1 MSCLKNDKQIRNIKS
16 NKRTI
21 INNYNEFEIESFQD
35 FISPTSGA
43 VEALKT
49 GRREVPGSNPGRTC
63 RPSCSEFSV
72 VFSNTRINTC

>member
-49 GRREVPGSNPGRTC
+49 GRREVPGSNPGRTS
-63 RPSCSEFSV
+63 RHRRSKISL
-72 VFSNTRINTC
+72 VFSETRVNKG